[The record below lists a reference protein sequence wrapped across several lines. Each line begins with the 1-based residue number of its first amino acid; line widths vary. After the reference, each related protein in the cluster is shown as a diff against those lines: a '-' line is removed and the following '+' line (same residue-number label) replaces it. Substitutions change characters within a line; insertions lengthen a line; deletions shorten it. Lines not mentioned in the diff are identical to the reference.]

1 MFNNIYYDILSK
13 KLLILGALNYLAIP
27 FLNINLISNLGE
39 FTHQYISI
47 ILYLII
53 GIAGIYQIS
62 KRDFY
67 LPFLGQSAYPCGN
80 LMEKVPQD
88 ATIVKTIKTTPNI
101 NVIYWAA
108 EPNTN
113 VVENPWDAYDKN
125 ANSGVA
131 KSDKDGNAIL
141 QVRKPASY
149 KVPHKRKELKP
160 HIHYRECFNNSMLSP
175 VKTIYLKKK

>member
-1 MFNNIYYDILSK
+1 
-13 KLLILGALNYLAIP
+13 
-27 FLNINLISNLGE
+27 
-39 FTHQYISI
+39 
-47 ILYLII
+47 
-53 GIAGIYQIS
+53 
-62 KRDFY
+62 
-67 LPFLGQSAYPCGN
+67 
-80 LMEKVPQD
+80 MEKVPQD
-88 ATIVKTIKTTPNI
+88 ATVIKTIKTTPNI

-113 VVENPWDAYDKN
+113 VVENPWDAYNKN

-149 KVPHKRKELKP
+149 KVPHKSKQLKP